1 MEARELSPAPQ
12 RSPALGV
19 QTVSERAAFMALEPE
34 WNALVAQTGNELF
47 YRHEFLRVW
56 LDNFAPTAP
65 LRILTLRDAQGA
77 LQAALPLLLER
88 GTMYGAPVRQL
99 VAAAN
104 PHSCRFDLIA
114 REPERA
120 AQALLAHLRADRS
133 WDLLRLN
140 DVPETGAGR
149 ALLAAARAA
158 GLATGTWES
167 LQSPYFPLPASHEA
181 FQATLQSKFKANC
194 RRRRKKL
201 EEKGQVRFE
210 RYEGGVELDA
220 KLEEGFALEASGWK
234 GQRGT
239 AMAQDARTRG
249 FYTELARESARSGRL
264 TLYFLRLDD
273 RAVAFHFGLTHAGRY
288 LLLKPGYDESLRECS
303 PGQLLMEEAVRDCI
317 ARGVREFDFLGPDM
331 VWKRDWTD
339 KVRAHTW
346 LYLFNDTAFA
356 RALCAAKFR
365 WAPAAKEAAK
375 EVVSRWKR

>member
-1 MEARELSPAPQ
+1 MEARQLSSAPQ
-12 RSPALGV
+12 LAAAPRV
-19 QTVSERAAFMALEPE
+19 QVVRDRAAFMGLEAE
-34 WNALVAQTGNELF
+34 WNALVARTGDTLF

-56 LDNFAPTAP
+56 LDNFTPGAQ
-65 LRILTLRDAQGA
+65 LRVLTLRDGSGT
-77 LQAALPLLLER
+77 LTAALPLLLER
-88 GTMYGAPVRQL
+88 ATLYGAPVRQL
-99 VAAAN
+99 VSAAN
-104 PHSCRFDLIA
+104 PHSCRYDVIA
-114 REPERA
+114 EAPEQAARA
-120 AQALLAHLRADRS
+120 FLAHLRGDRS

-140 DVPETGAGR
+140 DVPEGGAGW
-149 ALLAAARAA
+149 ALHAAAAEA
-158 GLATGTWES
+158 GLATGSWES
-167 LQSPYFPLPASHEA
+167 LQSPYFPLPATPEA

-210 RYEGGVELDA
+210 RYEGGVDLDA
-220 KLEEGFALEASGWK
+220 KLEEGFALEQSGWK

-339 KVRAHTW
+339 RVRRHTW

-365 WAPAAKEAAK
+365 WAPAAKDAAK
-375 EVVSRWKR
+375 EVVSRWKK

>member
-1 MEARELSPAPQ
+1 MEARQLTAAPLAPASP
-12 RSPALGV
+12 RV
-19 QTVSERAAFMALEPE
+19 QVVTERAAFMALEPE
-34 WNALVAQTGNELF
+34 WNALVAQTGDELF

-56 LDNFAPTAP
+56 LDNFAPGAQ
-65 LRILTLRDAQGA
+65 LRVLTLRDGTGA
-77 LQAALPLLLER
+77 LAAALPLLLER
-88 GTMYGAPVRQL
+88 SSLYGAPVRQL
-99 VAAAN
+99 VSAAN
-104 PHSCRFDLIA
+104 PHSCRFDLVA
-114 REPERA
+114 REPKA
-120 AQALLAHLRADRS
+120 AADAFLAHLRQDRS

-140 DVPETGAGR
+140 DVPETGAGW
-149 ALLAAARAA
+149 ALHRAAAGA
-158 GLATGTWES
+158 GLATGSWES
-167 LQSPYFPLPASHEA
+167 LQSPYFPLPRSHEA

-210 RYEGGVELDA
+210 RYEGGVDLDA
-220 KLEEGFALEASGWK
+220 KLEEGFALEQSGWK

-273 RAVAFHFGLTHAGRY
+273 RAVAFHFGLTHADRY
-288 LLLKPGYDESLRECS
+288 LLLKPGYDEGLRECS
-303 PGQLLMEEAVRDCI
+303 PGQLLMEEVVKDCI

-339 KVRAHTW
+339 QVRRHTW

-375 EVVSRWKR
+375 EVVARWKK